1 MRRILFAALA
11 ASAFVVTGA
20 SAQTNCKPQ
29 AVRDLQRLAP
39 EAHAVYNAVA
49 DKKFFMQW
57 ITCDDIQLGLAT
69 AVHETVHMLTEE
81 KDAYLLVDGSTLK
94 RPHAVS
100 KFYPPGEIAGRFDR
114 NSTYVQT
121 YLLPKAATSA
131 EDFVYLLDE
140 FNAYAHDLNAINK
153 LQSLPKGAGV
163 VSHRDGM
170 AAMMAFLSTYVQ
182 TAKEKKPQTWEGL
195 QRPET
200 KKVISTLWNQAETAL
215 KASCGI
221 PDIGMDDRKYINHVC
236 QAKNSGA
243 LGELLGRPVACF
255 SSCTAPDTASAAG
268 ASTIR

>member
-1 MRRILFAALA
+1 MRRIFFAALA

-39 EAHAVYNAVA
+39 DAHAIYTAVA

-81 KDAYLLVDGSTLK
+81 NDAFPLVSGASIK

-100 KFYPPGEIAGRFDR
+100 KFYPPREIAAQFDR

-121 YLLPKAATSA
+121 YLMPKAATSA
-131 EDFVYLLDE
+131 DDFLFLLDE
-140 FNAYAHDLNAINK
+140 FNAYAHDLNSINK
-153 LQSLPKGAGV
+153 LQSLPKGPGV

-170 AAMMAFLSTYVQ
+170 VAMMAFMASYVQ

-195 QRPET
+195 QQPET
-200 KKVISTLWNQAETAL
+200 RNVIRTLWNQAETAL

-221 PDIGMDDRKYINHVC
+221 PGIGMDDRKYIGHVC
-236 QAKNSGA
+236 QANNSSA
-243 LGELLGRPVACF
+243 LGELLGQQVTCF
-255 SSCTAPDTASAAG
+255 STCPSPDTAAA
-268 ASTIR
+268 SSPNTIR